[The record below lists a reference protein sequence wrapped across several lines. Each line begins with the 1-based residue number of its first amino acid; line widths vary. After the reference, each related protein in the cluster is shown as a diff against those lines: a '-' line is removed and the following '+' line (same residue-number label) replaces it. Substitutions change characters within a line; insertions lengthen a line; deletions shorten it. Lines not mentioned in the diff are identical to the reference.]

1 MGQRGR
7 REWHLPPNSSAL
19 ASLDS
24 SRAFALTVSGAE
36 AQLGVYD
43 LNGALLSGGLYP
55 LTTTISLT
63 DPLNS
68 VEGGTAS
75 LTMASNHDDSLVFV
89 SGDRGILVVPVP

>member
-1 MGQRGR
+1 VGQRGR

-36 AQLGVYD
+36 AQLAVYD